1 MRFFS
6 CASNATC
13 AQRLKFHCVA
23 GASEVVTHATIMQPR
38 RILVNKKLGT
48 SVWHVDN
55 NMASN
60 EELVLMA
67 MLLLDEDDED
77 IKEKKRI
84 WCRLLERN
92 RNGHYSQLLP
102 DLASFFPSSHDT
114 PGFDKFM
121 RMDFE
126 HFKKLVDVLFE
137 MLLKKD
143 TLMRESIKP
152 AEMCCLTLVNHS
164 TLWSTSLE

>member
-23 GASEVVTHATIMQPR
+23 GASEVVTRATIMQPR
-38 RILVNKKLGT
+38 RILMNKKLGT

-77 IKEKKRI
+77 IKGKKTY
-84 WCRLLERN
+84 LEPALALETN
-92 RNGHYSQLLP
+92 RKGHYSQLLP
-102 DLASFFPSSHDT
+102 DLAAHDT

-121 RMDFE
+121 RKDFE
-126 HFKKLVDVLFE
+126 HSKKLVDVLFE
-137 MLLKKD
+137 TLHKKD